1 MPEVLKV
8 AIIDD
13 ETHMRDSISQW
24 LELTGLP
31 TVSFENGEKA
41 LAEIGSDFEGIVIS
55 DIRMPGMGG
64 MDMLRRLHAQDAAL
78 PVILIT
84 GHGDVQMAVEAMQ
97 IGAYDF
103 VEKPFD
109 PDRLADLAKR
119 AIAARR
125 LTLDNRTLR
134 RELSDGTV
142 LLRKL
147 IGSSPA
153 IEKLREAILDISFA
167 DGNVMIHGE
176 TGTSK
181 CLIASA
187 IHACGPRQG
196 KAFITLNCAAL
207 NDEELTQHLFGPSDS
222 AEIKPVMSHTEPCT
236 LCLEDVGSLSAVM
249 QAQLLTML
257 ENLDTDSAEG
267 DTPQVRIIAVAGQD
281 DQDRPLSE
289 LLRQD
294 LFFRLSTME
303 IVAPNL
309 RERGEDILELF
320 GRFTQMFAEE
330 YGCDP
335 LEISA
340 ADAANLLSAPWP
352 GNIRQLL
359 NLAERA
365 VLQSRHGVDS
375 VAQLLAKETIESDAA
390 PAKKKP
396 LKEHVE
402 AFERMLIDNA
412 LRRHTGSVS
421 KVMDELALPRRTL
434 NEKMAKYGLSRAD
447 YL

>member
-1 MPEVLKV
+1 MPETLKV

-24 LELTGLP
+24 LELTGLK
-31 TVSFENGEKA
+31 TVCFENAEKA

-64 MDMLRRLHAQDAAL
+64 MDMLKRLHAQDAAL

-97 IGAYDF
+97 FGAYDF
-103 VEKPFD
+103 IEKPFD

-125 LTLDNRTLR
+125 STLDNRALR

-153 IEKLREAILDISFA
+153 IEKLREQILDISFA

-176 TGTSK
+176 TGTGKS
-181 CLIASA
+181 LIASA

-196 KAFITLNCAAL
+196 KSFITLNCAAL
-207 NDEELTQHLFGPSDS
+207 SDEEMTKHLFGPSDS
-222 AEIKPVMSHTEPCT
+222 AEIKPIMSFTEPCT
-236 LCLEDVGSLSAVM
+236 LCLEDVGSLSAVL
-249 QAQLLTML
+249 QAQVLTML
-257 ENLDTDSAEG
+257 ETLDGETDDGE
-267 DTPQVRIIAVAGQD
+267 TPRVRIIAVEGQD
-281 DQDRPLSE
+281 GQSLANA
-289 LLRQD
+289 LRQD
-294 LFFRLSTME
+294 LFFRLSSME
-303 IVAPNL
+303 ITVPSL

-320 GRFTQMFAEE
+320 GRFTQIFTEE

-335 LEISA
+335 LEITA

-365 VLQSRHGVDS
+365 VLQSRHGVES
-375 VAQLLAKETIESDAA
+375 VAQLLATETVDSENA
-390 PAKKKP
+390 PTEKKP

-412 LRRHTGSVS
+412 LRRHKGSVS
-421 KVMDELALPRRTL
+421 KVMEELALPRRTL

>member
-1 MPEVLKV
+1 MSETLKV

-31 TVSFENGEKA
+31 TVCFENAEKA
-41 LAEIGSDFEGIVIS
+41 LAEIGSDFEGVVIS

-64 MDMLRRLHAQDAAL
+64 MDMLKRLHAQDSAL

-97 IGAYDF
+97 YGAYDF
-103 VEKPFD
+103 IEKPFD
-109 PDRLADLAKR
+109 PDRLAELTKR

-125 LTLDNRTLR
+125 MTLDNRTLR
-134 RELSDGTV
+134 RELADGTV

-147 IGSSPA
+147 IGSSQA
-153 IEKLREAILDISFA
+153 IEKLREDILDISFA
-167 DGNVMIHGE
+167 DGNVLIHGE
-176 TGTSK
+176 TGTGKS
-181 CLIASA
+181 LIANA

-196 KAFITLNCAAL
+196 KPLITLNCAAL
-207 NDEELTQHLFGPSDS
+207 SDAELNQRLFGPSDS
-222 AEIKPVMSHTEPCT
+222 AEIKPIMSYTEPCT
-236 LCLEDVGSLSAVM
+236 LCLEDVESLSAIS

-257 ENLDTDSAEG
+257 ETLDNETAEG
-267 DTPQVRIIAVAGQD
+267 ETPRVRIIAVAGQE
-281 DQDRPLSE
+281 DQGKSISKS
-289 LLRQD
+289 LRQD
-294 LFFRLSTME
+294 LFFRLSSME
-303 IVAPNL
+303 ITAPTL

-320 GRFTQMFAEE
+320 GRFTQIFCEE
-330 YGCDP
+330 YGCAP

-365 VLQSRHGVDS
+365 VIQSRHGEDAVS
-375 VAQLLAKETIESDAA
+375 QLLAAETVAAESTSTAQ
-390 PAKKKP
+390 KP

-421 KVMDELALPRRTL
+421 KVMEELVLPRRTL
-434 NEKMAKYGLSRAD
+434 NEKMAKYDLSRAN